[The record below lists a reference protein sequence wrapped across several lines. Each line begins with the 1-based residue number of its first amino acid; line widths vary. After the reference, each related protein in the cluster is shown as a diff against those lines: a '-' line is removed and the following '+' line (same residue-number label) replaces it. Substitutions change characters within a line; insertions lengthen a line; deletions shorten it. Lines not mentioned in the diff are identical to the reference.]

1 MKKIIF
7 GKTYSTDS
15 AFERGVSVENV
26 EVKKGIKTLVIN
38 REYEDMNGNGWFVV
52 TTVSQF
58 RTNNDL
64 GHLTS
69 DDVFLGSAKHLYPLV
84 MDKDGK
90 KTLKRG
96 MERLTTL

>member
-38 REYEDMNGNGWFVV
+38 REYEGKNGEGWFVV
-52 TTVSQF
+52 TTISRF
-58 RTNNDL
+58 KTNNDFD
-64 GHLTS
+64 HLTS
-69 DDVFLGSAKHLYPLV
+69 DDVFLGSDKNLHLL
-84 MDKDGK
+84 GK
-90 KTLKRG
+90 ENRWVNGSK
-96 MERLTTL
+96 